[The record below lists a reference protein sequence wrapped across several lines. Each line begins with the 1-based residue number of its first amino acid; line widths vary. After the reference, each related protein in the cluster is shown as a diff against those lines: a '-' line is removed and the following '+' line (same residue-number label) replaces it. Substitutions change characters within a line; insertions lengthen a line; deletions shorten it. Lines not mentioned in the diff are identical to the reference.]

1 MLKPTKKQR
10 LVSVTTLVVST
21 IGALFGSL
29 ESTSAQE
36 PRHVLAAP
44 TSQLASARLS
54 VLENAFWVCDY
65 VATTRGMSDI
75 STCTAVYEALKDQKF
90 AGDSDALVA
99 WWRQNKAAQHQNVAV
114 ADSATQ

>member
-1 MLKPTKKQR
+1 
-10 LVSVTTLVVST
+10 
-21 IGALFGSL
+21 
-29 ESTSAQE
+29 
-36 PRHVLAAP
+36 
-44 TSQLASARLS
+44 
-54 VLENAFWVCDY
+54 
-65 VATTRGMSDI
+65 MSDI